1 MVGQVS
7 SLMARLERLDSDL
20 VVEVIAALALQTNR
34 MRLMAR
40 FLRAAMFSGPL
51 AVRSWW

>member
-1 MVGQVS
+1 M
-7 SLMARLERLDSDL
+7 MARFGCRDRDL
-20 VVEVIAALALQTNR
+20 VVLAIVALVPWVR
-34 MRLMAR
+34 WMRLMAR

>member
-1 MVGQVS
+1 M
-7 SLMARLERLDSDL
+7 MACFGCRDKDL
-20 VVEVIAALALQTNR
+20 VAEAVVLAMEVPVPWKSR

-40 FLRAAMFSGPL
+40 FRRAAMFSGPL